1 MHRNKKLK
9 RIVCIVVAA
18 DLISLFFLFVDE
30 SFNPGEE
37 EDEVAEE

>member
-9 RIVCIVVAA
+9 RIVCIVVSAS
-18 DLISLFFLFVDE
+18 DFSFFLFVDV